1 LDDNPGVAALFF
13 PTVKEKLKARLCIRQ
28 RHARLARL
36 QAVLSL
42 FQALGGGWLPPG
54 VAAGVNVVQ

>member
-1 LDDNPGVAALFF
+1 
-13 PTVKEKLKARLCIRQ
+13 
-28 RHARLARL
+28 L

-54 VAAGVNVVQ
+54 VGAGANVTQ